1 MELRPRLGGR
11 RLAAPSTK
19 HGLFNLAGAGLPATG
34 SRSTGQAGAFRITGP
49 EARWPPLKRLAH
61 RCAVRRRP
69 LPTQRGGRW
78 KLRTPDPSA
87 PGHPSSLPVIPTLLW
102 RLPPDPSP
110 LRPSLVPSG
119 ARRLDFLSPCAGA
132 RGHGGGDFRARV
144 GPDLDADLQ
153 SQAMCECKFAPSH
166 PTARRV
172 ATRAHR
178 ANAVLRRPAEAEGLR
193 CARAGRCLSGRG

>member
-1 MELRPRLGGR
+1 MGAQARCAVDEARPLQPCRRRAASDREQIDRAGR
-11 RLAAPSTK
+11 C
-19 HGLFNLAGAGLPATG
+19 LPDHW
-34 SRSTGQAGAFRITGP
+34 SR
-49 EARWPPLKRLAH
+49 ARWPPLKRLAH

-110 LRPSLVPSG
+110 LRPSLVPSA
-119 ARRLDFLSPCAGA
+119 ARKLDFLSPCAGA

>member
-1 MELRPRLGGR
+1 MGLRSGAPASVRGAQARCAVDEARPLQPCRRRAASDREQIDRAGR
-11 RLAAPSTK
+11 C
-19 HGLFNLAGAGLPATG
+19 LPDHWN
-34 SRSTGQAGAFRITGP
+34 R
-49 EARWPPLKRLAH
+49 ARWPPLKRLAH

-110 LRPSLVPSG
+110 LRPSLVPSA

-132 RGHGGGDFRARV
+132 RGHGGAIFGREWGLILMQIFKVKPCVSANS
-144 GPDLDADLQ
+144 P
-153 SQAMCECKFAPSH
+153 P
-166 PTARRV
+166 
-172 ATRAHR
+172 ATPPR
-178 ANAVLRRPAEAEGLR
+178 AVLRPGHTAQTLFCAAPQRLR
-193 CARAGRCLSGRG
+193 GCVARAQVVV

>member
-1 MELRPRLGGR
+1 MGAQARCAVDEARPLQPCRRRAASDREQIDRAGR
-11 RLAAPSTK
+11 C
-19 HGLFNLAGAGLPATG
+19 LPDHW
-34 SRSTGQAGAFRITGP
+34 SR
-49 EARWPPLKRLAH
+49 ARWPPLKRLAH

-153 SQAMCECKFAPSH
+153 SQPICECKPAPIH